1 MSIFN
6 RLFNS
11 ESKSEKERQMKQPHV
26 EYGYCGELYC
36 SDNKF
41 SIKGNWLNNLVYLI
55 NLDNLPS
62 QAYITDLKPET
73 SIMVIRTG
81 YKPYTGKDLGRKHSV
96 SELKSDQYK
105 VYTLSDLKSVIARQI
120 KLFNKSISDTNISI
134 KLTDNNI
141 ADLLCR
147 YIRTIM
153 NYGDVLLPEPLISD
167 INLRQKMIDDYKL
180 LNYADMESKT
190 LFDKDSDYEAFA
202 LFGNNTDW
210 NSIFLYL
217 IQSYKLD
224 IELKGS
230 KGKAIWQNG
239 RWHCTPD
246 YTANFATV
254 LKISKLTNMCDNVNG
269 KSPAS
274 DFKTSI
280 PVIVNKSP
288 FDNSEYITEITIVSR
303 IRSFLSLLNIQPT
316 KLNWQLCFDW
326 YLLKLNQMRESDW
339 QKFGNCLQ
347 KQTNFSTSI
356 PEPLDF
362 TTDFKSDADNNV
374 ELARTEMMKQGLDF
388 THDSMGVTLLQQRQV
403 NQVKHDAEIKIRRIM
418 KNDDYGLVLTAPSYN
433 DQTLF

>member
-6 RLFNS
+6 RLFKS
-11 ESKSEKERQMKQPHV
+11 DLKSEKGRQAKQTHT
-26 EYGYCGELYC
+26 EYGYCGELYY

-55 NLDNLPS
+55 NLYDLPS
-62 QAYITDLKPET
+62 QTYITDLNPET
-73 SIMVIRTG
+73 PIMVIRTG
-81 YKPYTGKDLGRKHSV
+81 YQPYTGKDLGRKYSV
-96 SELKSDQYK
+96 SELNSDQYK
-105 VYTLSDLKSVIARQI
+105 VYTLADFKSVIARQI

-141 ADLLCR
+141 TDLLCR

-153 NYGDVLLPEPLISD
+153 NYSDVILPTPLSETKSD
-167 INLRQKMIDDYKL
+167 KKSFI
-180 LNYADMESKT
+180 NYADLIYGF
-190 LFDKDSDYEAFA
+190 LFDDNSDYEAFA
-202 LFGNNTDW
+202 PFGNNTNW
-210 NSIFLYL
+210 YSIFLYL

-230 KGKAIWQNG
+230 KGKAMWQNNK
-239 RWHCTPD
+239 WSCTPD
-246 YTANFATV
+246 YIANFATV
-254 LKISKLTNMCDNVNG
+254 LKFRKLINMYDNVSG

-288 FDNSEYITEITIVSR
+288 FDNSEYIAEITIVSR
-303 IRSFLSLLNIQPT
+303 VRSFLSLLNIQPT

-326 YLLKLNQMRESDW
+326 YLLKLNQMRESEW
-339 QKFGNCLQ
+339 QKFSNCLQ

-362 TTDFKSDADNNV
+362 ATDFKSDADNNV
-374 ELARTEMMKQGLDF
+374 NIARAKMMKQGLDF
-388 THDSMGVTLLQQRQV
+388 THNSMGVTLLQQRQV

-418 KNDDYGLVLTAPSYN
+418 KNDDYGLVMTAPSYN